1 MYQFFGWLNIAL
13 LAVVV
18 APYVVRVLNTHL
30 FHAKG
35 KGFTRLMKVLRIAH
49 KPAAAALIVSM
60 LIHGWLALG
69 GLMLHTGTILAAS
82 MLATAAFGLAFYL
95 TKKRRRGLLMAH
107 KGFAL
112 FTVLM
117 VLVHLFIPD
126 LFSYF

>member
-1 MYQFFGWLNIAL
+1 MYKFFGWLNVAL
-13 LAVVV
+13 LAVVLSQYV
-18 APYVVRVLNTHL
+18 ARVLNAHV

-35 KGFTRLMKVLRIAH
+35 KGFQRLMKVLRIAH

-69 GLMLHTGTILAAS
+69 GLRLHTGTVLAAS
-82 MLATAAFGLAFYL
+82 LLVTAAFGLAFYL
-95 TKKRRRGLLMAH
+95 TKKRHRGLLMAH

-117 VLVHLFIPD
+117 VVVHLLIPN